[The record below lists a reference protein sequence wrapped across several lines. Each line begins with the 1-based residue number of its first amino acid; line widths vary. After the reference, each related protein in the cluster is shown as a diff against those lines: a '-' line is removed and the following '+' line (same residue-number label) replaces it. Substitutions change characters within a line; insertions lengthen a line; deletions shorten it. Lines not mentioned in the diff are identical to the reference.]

1 MDGAEGGQMG
11 GSMNDITDR
20 FGALAS
26 TLCAI
31 HCAVC
36 ALLPAAFAALGLGFL
51 LSHEAEWLLTLV
63 AVSFGL
69 GAMILA
75 WRTHRSASV
84 AILLSL
90 GIVGLLASRG
100 LEMAAPH
107 DDHHEGS
114 HHADAGHGD
123 EHSAEGHHEED
134 RPHEDDHADGHGDE
148 HGDGHAGDD
157 GVMHTMG
164 ASVGIFAAIFL
175 VFGHMLNIRI
185 TRRSREDCCD

>member
-1 MDGAEGGQMG
+1 MG
-11 GSMNDITDR
+11 DTGDSMNNNTDR
-20 FGALAS
+20 FGALVS

-36 ALLPAAFAALGLGFL
+36 AFLPAVFAALGLGFL
-51 LSHEAEWLLTLV
+51 LTHQAEWLLTLV
-63 AVSFGL
+63 AVVFGL

-90 GIVGLLASRG
+90 GIVGLLAARG

-107 DDHHEGS
+107 DDHHEDS
-114 HHADAGHGD
+114 HHSDAGHGD

-134 RPHEDDHADGHGDE
+134 RPHEDDHEDDHGDE
-148 HGDGHAGDD
+148 HGDEHEDGHAGDD
-157 GVMHTMG
+157 GGMHTLG
-164 ASVGIFAAIFL
+164 ASVGVLAAIFL
-175 VFGHMLNIRI
+175 VFGHMLNIRT